1 MSTNQRSRHNKS
13 GRHNHKSN
21 NRGRPQNSRGGRKG
35 GSKKQQH
42 KQPLTATRQIDSSG
56 PTGKIRGNVKQL
68 YDQYKSLAH
77 DVRTKDRTLSEAC
90 GQYAHHYYT
99 LYSEFAAAEAALE
112 VEREK
117 ERLRKQEEA
126 AENQSN
132 VVEAQNDDADVA
144 DIEQIDD
151 AEKEA
156 PKAKKRPSKKDDEVP
171 LELPLDIKE
180 PSPEPLKKR
189 APKKPKKAKEEVAE

>member
-1 MSTNQRSRHNKS
+1 MTTNQRSRHNKP

-35 GSKKQQH
+35 GGKKQH
-42 KQPLTATRQIDSSG
+42 NQPLTATRQIDSSG
-56 PTGKIRGNVKQL
+56 PAGKIRGNVKQL

-77 DVRTKDRTLSEAC
+77 DVRTKDRTLSEAY

-99 LYSEFAAAEAALE
+99 LYSEFAAAEAAVE

-117 ERLRKQEEA
+117 ERLKKQEAA
-126 AENQSN
+126 AEHQSN
-132 VVEAQNDDADVA
+132 VVEVKNNDIDFIENEQN
-144 DIEQIDD
+144 ET
-151 AEKEA
+151 AEKEK
-156 PKAKKRPSKKDDEVP
+156 PKPKKRSQKKDEEAP

-180 PSPEPLKKR
+180 PNPEPPKKR
-189 APKKPKKAKEEVAE
+189 APRKPRKVKEEVAE

>member
-21 NRGRPQNSRGGRKG
+21 NRGRSQNSRGVRKG
-35 GSKKQQH
+35 GGKKLQH

-77 DVRTKDRTLSEAC
+77 DVRTKDRTLSEAY

-132 VVEAQNDDADVA
+132 VVDTQNDDAEVT
-144 DIEQIDD
+144 DIKQND
-151 AEKEA
+151 AVEKEV
-156 PKAKKRPSKKDDEVP
+156 PKAKKRSCKRDDEAP

-180 PSPEPLKKR
+180 QSPEPPEKCPTRKSRNAKK
-189 APKKPKKAKEEVAE
+189 EVVE

>member
-1 MSTNQRSRHNKS
+1 MSTNQRSRQNKS

-21 NRGRPQNSRGGRKG
+21 NRGRSQNSRGGRKG
-35 GSKKQQH
+35 GGKHQQ

-56 PTGKIRGNVKQL
+56 PSGKLRGNVKQL

-77 DVRTKDRTLSEAC
+77 DVRTKDRTLSEAY
-90 GQYAHHYYT
+90 GQYAHHYYI

-117 ERLRKQEEA
+117 ERQRKKEEA

-132 VVEAQNDDADVA
+132 VVSANEDAAVVSG
-144 DIEQIDD
+144 IEQNVT
-151 AEKEA
+151 ETKKEQV
-156 PKAKKRPSKKDDEVP
+156 KKSRPRKKDEEAP
-171 LELPLDIKE
+171 LELPLDLDEEK
-180 PSPEPLKKR
+180 PEPPKKR
-189 APKKPKKAKEEVAE
+189 APRKTRKVKEEVAE